1 MMKMSE
7 ITIVECKNFLRIDFL
22 DDDFF
27 IEMALDCA
35 KSYVCNYCK
44 RTADDLDNIPE
55 ICMAVL
61 VLTAH
66 FYDNRSL
73 DTDSETVNYTISKLL
88 GNHWYY
94 MGDSQLG
101 D

>member
-1 MMKMSE
+1 MSE
-7 ITIVECKNFLRIDFL
+7 ITIIECKNFLRIDFS

-44 RTADDLDNIPE
+44 RTAEDLDKIQE

-61 VLTAH
+61 VLMDQ
-66 FYDNRSL
+66 FYDKSSL
-73 DTDSETVNYTISKLL
+73 DTESETVNYTI
-88 GNHWYY
+88 
-94 MGDSQLG
+94 
-101 D
+101 

>member
-7 ITIVECKNFLRIDFL
+7 ITIVECKNFLRIDFS

-44 RTADDLDNIPE
+44 RTAEDLDNIPE

-61 VLTAH
+61 VLMAH

>member
-7 ITIVECKNFLRIDFL
+7 ITIVECKNFLRIDFS

-27 IEMALDCA
+27 IDMALDGA